1 MSATHKGRTPVAEQ
15 EPAGPLTLAVDI
27 GGTGIKA
34 VTVDSDNQAV
44 SEFQRVLTPQPPTPK
59 AVFKVIDTLAQRL
72 TPFDRVSVGFPGVI
86 KKGVTWTAHNL
97 HPKWVGFDLAMELSQ
112 LLGRPVRVVN
122 DAALQGFGAISG
134 KGLEL
139 MITLGTGL
147 GSSLFVDG
155 TLVPGLEL
163 GHHPFRKG
171 RTYEENLGKRALDRI
186 GSTRWNKRLKL
197 AIERWEHL
205 FNYDQLYI
213 GGGNA
218 KKIALQLPKNA
229 KLVPNRDALFGGI
242 ALWAQR
248 ED

>member
-197 AIERWEHL
+197 AIERWEH
-205 FNYDQLYI
+205 
-213 GGGNA
+213 
-218 KKIALQLPKNA
+218 
-229 KLVPNRDALFGGI
+229 
-242 ALWAQR
+242 
-248 ED
+248 